1 MKSLAVAIALCALA
15 ASGSAGADQTCKAK
29 AVQQKLTGEAL
40 HNFVK
45 QCEFDALAACANLAA
60 GKPDSDSFMDVCTVK
75 AMGVGPRWCNP
86 HNCETNS
93 DCTGGAGCSVCW
105 AGVCGK

>member
-1 MKSLAVAIALCALA
+1 MKDSVHTAHGLDDRGILI
-15 ASGSAGADQTCKAK
+15 AGA
-29 AVQQKLTGEAL
+29 
-40 HNFVK
+40 NFASSK
-45 QCEFDALAACANLAA
+45 D
-60 GKPDSDSFMDVCTVK
+60 GKVGASRINTDTPARRRSGHLDSFMDVCTVK

>member
-15 ASGSAGADQTCKAK
+15 ASGNAGADQTCKAK

-40 HNFVK
+40 LNFVK

-60 GKPDSDSFMDVCTVK
+60 GKPDSDSFMDVCTAK
-75 AMGVGPRWCNP
+75 AMGVGPRWCDP
-86 HNCETNS
+86 HKCEKTS